1 MTSERPRVR
10 LESCPEREEDP
21 RRICTVVADPGLGR
35 RIQVR
40 LRLLAEIA

>member
-21 RRICTVVADPGLGR
+21 RRICTVVADPEHGR
-35 RIQVR
+35 RIRAR
-40 LRLLAEIA
+40 LRLLVESA